1 MNETMA
7 IKDQLVLTF
16 QTLLNQIVA
25 AAPKVVLAIV
35 MIVVA
40 VLIAK
45 IVQKVL
51 KVVLLRIQF
60 DELLS
65 KAGIDQSLQRIGLR
79 QMMSEFLPRAA
90 YYLLLFLFAK
100 AAADSM
106 GLVALSDAI
115 GGFLAYVPN
124 LLAAILIVLIGTTVG
139 QVAGNAVS
147 SAAEGAGIE
156 FGATLG
162 KLVSALILF
171 VVGIMA
177 LSQLQVD
184 TDIVRL
190 VTTCFLAGISLAFA
204 LSFGLGT
211 REIARNIIAGF
222 YARKVFEIGEE
233 MEIGSEK
240 GILTAITPTQ
250 VLLEQDGRTV
260 AVSNSVF
267 VDEVVKQ

>member
-1 MNETMA
+1 MNETLA
-7 IKDQLVLTF
+7 IKDQLILTF
-16 QTLLNQIVA
+16 RTLLSQIVE
-25 AAPKVVLAIV
+25 AAPKVILGLVL
-35 MIVVA
+35 IVVA
-40 VLIAK
+40 IVTAK
-45 IVQKVL
+45 IIQKVL
-51 KVVLLRIQF
+51 KILLERIKF
-60 DELLS
+60 DGLLS
-65 KAGIDQSLQRIGLR
+65 KVGIDQALQRIGLK

-106 GLVALSDAI
+106 GLTALSDAI

-124 LLAAILIVLIGTTVG
+124 LLGGILIVLIGSTVG
-139 QVAGNAVS
+139 QVAGSAVA

-156 FGATLG
+156 FGGTLG
-162 KLVSALILF
+162 KLVSALIMF
-171 VVGIMA
+171 VAGIMA
-177 LSQLQVD
+177 LAQLQVD

-190 VTTCFLAGISLAFA
+190 VTTCVLAGLALAFA

-233 MEIGSEK
+233 MEIGEET

-250 VLLEQDGRTV
+250 VLLDQDGRRV
-260 AVSNSVF
+260 AISNSVF
-267 VDEVVKQ
+267 VDKVVKQ